1 MSCKNER
8 MLFSYSTE
16 VDAGGQM
23 FQTQIFFFF
32 SENGVIQEEFSS
44 AHGASGRHAGNT

>member
-1 MSCKNER
+1 MSYKSEG

-23 FQTQIFFFF
+23 FQTQIF

-44 AHGASGRHAGNT
+44 THGASGRHAGNT